1 MLTVS
6 EDDDDLFESIK
17 AGANGYL
24 LKNVRP
30 EQLFED
36 LRGVMRGEAPIAPA
50 VATKLLE
57 ALRTG
62 GIPARGQPAAAP
74 EDSVLTR
81 RESEIL
87 QLVAAGMSNKEI
99 ANELTITEGTVKNH
113 VHNALE
119 KLHLTNR
126 VQAAAYAVRQGYAN
140 QDGTGTD
147 RCGRRARGRGGA
159 RPDRGGHARCARIGS
174 HESPSRRG
182 TPNRGWTFTPSETC
196 RAPSDVPPGGEI
208 LRACASRLRSAA
220 ISPCRS
226 AHASPGR
233 PRPSPVG
240 YSPTRAS
247 VPGDGLDCTS
257 LP

>member
-1 MLTVS
+1 MGHTPPKLRVLLVDDQPLFRRALATLIGAQFDMTVVGEAENGRDALEKVRNLRPDLVVMDVNMPVASGPDGVNAIRSAGFTTPIVMLTVS

-24 LKNVRP
+24 LKNVKP

-50 VATKLLE
+50 VASKLLD

-62 GIPARGQPAAAP
+62 GIPARGGSAVPAP
-74 EDSVLTR
+74 EDTVLTR
-81 RESEIL
+81 RESEVL

-140 QDGTGTD
+140 QE
-147 RCGRRARGRGGA
+147 
-159 RPDRGGHARCARIGS
+159 P
-174 HESPSRRG
+174 
-182 TPNRGWTFTPSETC
+182 
-196 RAPSDVPPGGEI
+196 
-208 LRACASRLRSAA
+208 
-220 ISPCRS
+220 
-226 AHASPGR
+226 
-233 PRPSPVG
+233 
-240 YSPTRAS
+240 PTR
-247 VPGDGLDCTS
+247 G
-257 LP
+257 

>member
-1 MLTVS
+1 VAHLPPRLRVLLVDDQPLFRRALATLISAQFDMTVVGEGENGRDALEKVRALRPDLVVMDVNMPVASGVDGVNAIRAAGFDLPIVMLTVS

-36 LRGVMRGEAPIAPA
+36 LRGVMRGEAPIAPG
-50 VATKLLE
+50 VASKLLA

-62 GIPARGQPAAAP
+62 GIPARGQATSPAG
-74 EDSVLTR
+74 DQILTR

-87 QLVAAGMSNKEI
+87 QLVSSGMSNKEI

-126 VQAAAYAVRQGYAN
+126 VQAAAYAVRLGYAN
-140 QDGTGTD
+140 QD
-147 RCGRRARGRGGA
+147 
-159 RPDRGGHARCARIGS
+159 
-174 HESPSRRG
+174 
-182 TPNRGWTFTPSETC
+182 
-196 RAPSDVPPGGEI
+196 
-208 LRACASRLRSAA
+208 
-220 ISPCRS
+220 
-226 AHASPGR
+226 
-233 PRPSPVG
+233 
-240 YSPTRAS
+240 PTK
-247 VPGDGLDCTS
+247 G
-257 LP
+257 

>member
-1 MLTVS
+1 LGHLPPKIRVLLVDDQPLFRRALATLIGGQFDMTVVGEGENGRDALDKVRALKPDLVVMDVNMPGADGVDGVNAIRQAGFATPIVMLTVS
-6 EDDDDLFESIK
+6 EDDDDLFSAIK

-36 LRGVMRGEAPIAPA
+36 LRGVMRGESPIAPA
-50 VATKLLE
+50 VASKLLE

-62 GIPARGQPAAAP
+62 GIPPRGQTAAAAAA
-74 EDSVLTR
+74 EDTILTR

-126 VQAAAYAVRQGYAN
+126 VQAAAYAVRQGL
-140 QDGTGTD
+140 T
-147 RCGRRARGRGGA
+147 
-159 RPDRGGHARCARIGS
+159 
-174 HESPSRRG
+174 SPENSR
-182 TPNRGWTFTPSETC
+182 
-196 RAPSDVPPGGEI
+196 D
-208 LRACASRLRSAA
+208 
-220 ISPCRS
+220 
-226 AHASPGR
+226 
-233 PRPSPVG
+233 
-240 YSPTRAS
+240 
-247 VPGDGLDCTS
+247 
-257 LP
+257 

>member
-1 MLTVS
+1 MDHLPPKLRILLVDDQPLFRRALATLIGGQFDMTVVGEAESGRDALEKVRALRPDLVVMDVNMPGSDGVDGVRAIRQAGYTIPIVMLTVS

-17 AGANGYL
+17 AGASGYM

-50 VATKLLE
+50 VAAKLLE

-62 GIPARGQPAAAP
+62 GVPARGQSGTPAPDAI
-74 EDSVLTR
+74 LTR

-126 VQAAAYAVRQGYAN
+126 VQAAAYAVRQGYIN
-140 QDGTGTD
+140 
-147 RCGRRARGRGGA
+147 
-159 RPDRGGHARCARIGS
+159 P
-174 HESPSRRG
+174 ES
-182 TPNRGWTFTPSETC
+182 NRS
-196 RAPSDVPPGGEI
+196 
-208 LRACASRLRSAA
+208 
-220 ISPCRS
+220 
-226 AHASPGR
+226 
-233 PRPSPVG
+233 
-240 YSPTRAS
+240 
-247 VPGDGLDCTS
+247 
-257 LP
+257 

>member
-1 MLTVS
+1 MAHLPPKLRVLLVDDQPLFRRALATLISAQFDMSVVGEGENGRDALEKVRALHPDIVVMDVNMPGASGVDGVNAIRGAGFPTPIVMLTVS

-30 EQLFED
+30 EDLFED

-50 VATKLLE
+50 VASKLLD

-62 GIPARGQPAAAP
+62 GIPPRGGLPTAAP
-74 EDSVLTR
+74 GDMALTR

-87 QLVAAGMSNKEI
+87 QLVANGLSNKEI

-126 VQAAAYAVRQGYAN
+126 VQAAAYAVRQGMAGN
-140 QDGTGTD
+140 E
-147 RCGRRARGRGGA
+147 GRR
-159 RPDRGGHARCARIGS
+159 D
-174 HESPSRRG
+174 
-182 TPNRGWTFTPSETC
+182 
-196 RAPSDVPPGGEI
+196 
-208 LRACASRLRSAA
+208 
-220 ISPCRS
+220 
-226 AHASPGR
+226 
-233 PRPSPVG
+233 
-240 YSPTRAS
+240 
-247 VPGDGLDCTS
+247 
-257 LP
+257 

>member
-1 MLTVS
+1 VAHLPPKLRVLLVDDQPLFRRALATLISAQFDMTVVGEAENGRDALEKVRAMHPDIVVMDVNMPVASGVDGVNAIRTAGFDTPIVMLTVS

-50 VATKLLE
+50 VASKLLD
-57 ALRTG
+57 ALRSG
-62 GIPARGQPAAAP
+62 GMPPRGGQAAAP
-74 EDSVLTR
+74 ASDSILTR

-87 QLVAAGMSNKEI
+87 QLVASGLSNKEI

-126 VQAAAYAVRQGYAN
+126 VQAAAYAVRQGFAN
-140 QDGTGTD
+140 QD
-147 RCGRRARGRGGA
+147 
-159 RPDRGGHARCARIGS
+159 
-174 HESPSRRG
+174 
-182 TPNRGWTFTPSETC
+182 
-196 RAPSDVPPGGEI
+196 
-208 LRACASRLRSAA
+208 ASK
-220 ISPCRS
+220 
-226 AHASPGR
+226 G
-233 PRPSPVG
+233 
-240 YSPTRAS
+240 
-247 VPGDGLDCTS
+247 
-257 LP
+257 

>member
-1 MLTVS
+1 VAHLPPKLRVLLVDDQPLFRRALATLISAQFDMTVVGEGENGRDALEKVRALHPDIVVMDVNMPGASGVDGVNAIRGAGISTPIVMLTVS

-30 EQLFED
+30 EELFED

-50 VATKLLE
+50 VASKLLD

-62 GIPARGQPAAAP
+62 GLPARGGGGMSPASGDTA
-74 EDSVLTR
+74 LTR

-87 QLVAAGMSNKEI
+87 QLVADGLSNKEI

-126 VQAAAYAVRQGYAN
+126 VQAAAYAVRQGLTN
-140 QDGTGTD
+140 PENIRD
-147 RCGRRARGRGGA
+147 
-159 RPDRGGHARCARIGS
+159 
-174 HESPSRRG
+174 
-182 TPNRGWTFTPSETC
+182 
-196 RAPSDVPPGGEI
+196 
-208 LRACASRLRSAA
+208 
-220 ISPCRS
+220 
-226 AHASPGR
+226 
-233 PRPSPVG
+233 
-240 YSPTRAS
+240 
-247 VPGDGLDCTS
+247 
-257 LP
+257 

>member
-1 MLTVS
+1 LGHTPPKLRVLLVDDQPLFRRALATLIGAQFDMTVVGEAENGRDALDKVRNLRPDLVVMDVNMPVASGPDGVNAIRSAGFTTPIVMLTVS

-24 LKNVRP
+24 LKNVKP

-50 VATKLLE
+50 VASKLLD

-62 GIPARGQPAAAP
+62 GIPARGGSGALPP
-74 EDSVLTR
+74 EDTVLTR
-81 RESEIL
+81 RESEVL

-126 VQAAAYAVRQGYAN
+126 VQAAAYAVRQGYIN
-140 QDGTGTD
+140 
-147 RCGRRARGRGGA
+147 
-159 RPDRGGHARCARIGS
+159 P
-174 HESPSRRG
+174 ES
-182 TPNRGWTFTPSETC
+182 NRS
-196 RAPSDVPPGGEI
+196 
-208 LRACASRLRSAA
+208 
-220 ISPCRS
+220 
-226 AHASPGR
+226 
-233 PRPSPVG
+233 
-240 YSPTRAS
+240 
-247 VPGDGLDCTS
+247 
-257 LP
+257 

>member
-1 MLTVS
+1 MAHLPPKLRVLLVDDQPLFRRALATLISAQFDMTVVGEGENGRDALEKARNLRPDIVVMDVNMPVASGVDGVNAIRSAGFTMPIVMLTVS

-30 EQLFED
+30 EELFED

-50 VATKLLE
+50 VASKLLD

-62 GIPARGQPAAAP
+62 GIPQRGGPTAAAG
-74 EDSVLTR
+74 DAILTR
-81 RESEIL
+81 REAEIL

-126 VQAAAYAVRQGYAN
+126 VQAAAYAVRQGYLH
-140 QDGTGTD
+140 
-147 RCGRRARGRGGA
+147 
-159 RPDRGGHARCARIGS
+159 P
-174 HESPSRRG
+174 ES
-182 TPNRGWTFTPSETC
+182 NR
-196 RAPSDVPPGGEI
+196 D
-208 LRACASRLRSAA
+208 
-220 ISPCRS
+220 
-226 AHASPGR
+226 
-233 PRPSPVG
+233 
-240 YSPTRAS
+240 
-247 VPGDGLDCTS
+247 
-257 LP
+257 

>member
-1 MLTVS
+1 MAHLPPKLRVLLVDDQPLFRRALATLISAQFDMTVVGEAESGRDALDKVRAMHPDIVVMDVNMPGTSGVDGVNAIRAAGFETPIVMLTVS

-17 AGANGYL
+17 AGANGYQ

-50 VATKLLE
+50 VASKLLE

-62 GIPARGQPAAAP
+62 GIPARGQSASLAG
-74 EDSVLTR
+74 DSILTR

-87 QLVAAGMSNKEI
+87 QLVAGGLSNKEI

-126 VQAAAYAVRQGYAN
+126 VQAAAYAVRQGFVN
-140 QDGTGTD
+140 QD
-147 RCGRRARGRGGA
+147 
-159 RPDRGGHARCARIGS
+159 
-174 HESPSRRG
+174 
-182 TPNRGWTFTPSETC
+182 
-196 RAPSDVPPGGEI
+196 PPKG
-208 LRACASRLRSAA
+208 
-220 ISPCRS
+220 
-226 AHASPGR
+226 
-233 PRPSPVG
+233 
-240 YSPTRAS
+240 
-247 VPGDGLDCTS
+247 
-257 LP
+257 

>member
-1 MLTVS
+1 MAHLPPKLRVLLVDDQPLFRRALATLISAQFDMTVVGEAESGRDALDKVRALHPDLVVMDVNMPGTSGVDGVAAIRGAGITIPIVMLTVS
-6 EDDDDLFESIK
+6 EDDDDLFSAIK

-50 VATKLLE
+50 VAGKLLE

-62 GIPARGQPAAAP
+62 GIPVRGAASQAAT
-74 EDSVLTR
+74 DSILTR

-87 QLVAAGMSNKEI
+87 QLVANGLSNKEI

-126 VQAAAYAVRQGYAN
+126 VQAAAYAVRQGFAN
-140 QDGTGTD
+140 SEGS
-147 RCGRRARGRGGA
+147 RG
-159 RPDRGGHARCARIGS
+159 
-174 HESPSRRG
+174 
-182 TPNRGWTFTPSETC
+182 
-196 RAPSDVPPGGEI
+196 
-208 LRACASRLRSAA
+208 
-220 ISPCRS
+220 
-226 AHASPGR
+226 
-233 PRPSPVG
+233 
-240 YSPTRAS
+240 
-247 VPGDGLDCTS
+247 
-257 LP
+257 

>member
-1 MLTVS
+1 VSHLPSRLRVLLVDDQPLFRRALASLINGQFDMTVVGEAEDGRDALEKARTLHPDLVVMDVQMPNATGVDGVTAIRRAGIRTPIVMLTVS

-50 VATKLLE
+50 VAHKLLD

-62 GIPARGQPAAAP
+62 GIPTRSHGGPPP
-74 EDSVLTR
+74 EATVLTR

-87 QLVAAGMSNKEI
+87 QLVADGVSNKEI

-126 VQAAAYAVRQGYAN
+126 VQAAAYAVRQGF
-140 QDGTGTD
+140 GTRD
-147 RCGRRARGRGGA
+147 
-159 RPDRGGHARCARIGS
+159 
-174 HESPSRRG
+174 
-182 TPNRGWTFTPSETC
+182 PNR
-196 RAPSDVPPGGEI
+196 
-208 LRACASRLRSAA
+208 
-220 ISPCRS
+220 
-226 AHASPGR
+226 
-233 PRPSPVG
+233 
-240 YSPTRAS
+240 
-247 VPGDGLDCTS
+247 
-257 LP
+257 

>member
-1 MLTVS
+1 VAHLPPKLRILLVDDQPLFRRALATLISAQFDMTVVGEGENGRDALEKVRATHPDLIVMDVNMPVASGVDGVNAIRAAGFPIPIVMLTVS

-50 VATKLLE
+50 VASKLLE

-62 GIPARGQPAAAP
+62 GIPARGGSGATPAA
-74 EDSVLTR
+74 DQILTR

-87 QLVAAGMSNKEI
+87 QLVAGGLSNKEI

-126 VQAAAYAVRQGYAN
+126 VQAAAYAVRQGFAN
-140 QDGTGTD
+140 QDGPKG
-147 RCGRRARGRGGA
+147 
-159 RPDRGGHARCARIGS
+159 
-174 HESPSRRG
+174 
-182 TPNRGWTFTPSETC
+182 
-196 RAPSDVPPGGEI
+196 
-208 LRACASRLRSAA
+208 
-220 ISPCRS
+220 
-226 AHASPGR
+226 
-233 PRPSPVG
+233 
-240 YSPTRAS
+240 
-247 VPGDGLDCTS
+247 
-257 LP
+257 

>member
-1 MLTVS
+1 MAHLPPKLRVLLVDDQPLFRRALATLISAQFDMTVVGEAENGRDALEKVRAMHPDIVVMDVNMPGTSGVDGVSAIRAAGFDAPIVMLTVS

-50 VATKLLE
+50 VASKLLD
-57 ALRTG
+57 ALRSG
-62 GIPARGQPAAAP
+62 GIPARGQSAVPAG
-74 EDSVLTR
+74 DQILTR

-87 QLVAAGMSNKEI
+87 QLVAGGLSNKEI

-126 VQAAAYAVRQGYAN
+126 VQAAAYAVRQGFAN
-140 QDGTGTD
+140 QD
-147 RCGRRARGRGGA
+147 
-159 RPDRGGHARCARIGS
+159 
-174 HESPSRRG
+174 PSKG
-182 TPNRGWTFTPSETC
+182 
-196 RAPSDVPPGGEI
+196 
-208 LRACASRLRSAA
+208 
-220 ISPCRS
+220 
-226 AHASPGR
+226 
-233 PRPSPVG
+233 
-240 YSPTRAS
+240 
-247 VPGDGLDCTS
+247 
-257 LP
+257 

>member
-1 MLTVS
+1 MAHNPPKLRILLVDDQPLFRRALATLISAQFDMAVVGEGENGRDALDKVRALQPDLVVMDVNMPGASGVDGVAAIRAAGFKTPIVMLTVS

-50 VATKLLE
+50 VASKLLD

-62 GIPARGQPAAAP
+62 GLPTRSGQSSPP
-74 EDSVLTR
+74 PQDMLLTR
-81 RESEIL
+81 RENEIL

-140 QDGTGTD
+140 
-147 RCGRRARGRGGA
+147 
-159 RPDRGGHARCARIGS
+159 P
-174 HESPSRRG
+174 E
-182 TPNRGWTFTPSETC
+182 
-196 RAPSDVPPGGEI
+196 PPQG
-208 LRACASRLRSAA
+208 
-220 ISPCRS
+220 
-226 AHASPGR
+226 
-233 PRPSPVG
+233 
-240 YSPTRAS
+240 
-247 VPGDGLDCTS
+247 
-257 LP
+257 

>member
-1 MLTVS
+1 LEHLPPKLRVLLVDDQSLFRRALATLIGAQFDMTVVGEGENGRDALDKVRALKPDLVVMDVNMPGASGVDGVRAIRSAGFTTPIVMLTVS

-50 VATKLLE
+50 VASKLLA

-62 GIPARGQPAAAP
+62 GIPTRGQVGPAP
-74 EDSVLTR
+74 HDTVLTR

-87 QLVAAGMSNKEI
+87 MLVADGLSNKEI

-126 VQAAAYAVRQGYAN
+126 VQAAAYAVRQGYTSREP
-140 QDGTGTD
+140 GT
-147 RCGRRARGRGGA
+147 
-159 RPDRGGHARCARIGS
+159 S
-174 HESPSRRG
+174 
-182 TPNRGWTFTPSETC
+182 
-196 RAPSDVPPGGEI
+196 
-208 LRACASRLRSAA
+208 
-220 ISPCRS
+220 
-226 AHASPGR
+226 
-233 PRPSPVG
+233 
-240 YSPTRAS
+240 
-247 VPGDGLDCTS
+247 
-257 LP
+257 